1 MPERRSLGYDT
12 RFGSGWISGVAA
24 VFLGAL
30 GLGAVLCLLFP
41 DVLTS
46 AETRGHYPLPVVRF
60 LVHLVLVGAVGLGL
74 LSVMLS
80 RRLRLGLVGMVLAA
94 AAVLLGGSQVDVQ
107 VRGGQSTALGLDW
120 FLVNVFVLAMVFVP
134 LEALF
139 ARLTEQPLFRKGWLT
154 DLLHFG
160 VSHVLVQV
168 SVFLT
173 LVPAAILFHWA
184 VDPGLQAAVAAQP
197 LLVQLVEIVVVA
209 DLAQYAIHRL
219 FHRVPW
225 LWRFHAVHHSSQ
237 AMDWLAASRIHL
249 VDAVVTRAFG
259 FVPLY
264 VLGFAQGAVYAY
276 LVFVSFHAIFVHANV
291 RFRFDRLAQVIG
303 TPRFHHW
310 HHAAEPQAV
319 DRNFAIH
326 LPALDRLFGT
336 LYLPDRW
343 PAAYGIEGDP
353 VPDHYLG
360 QVAYP
365 FTARR

>member
-1 MPERRSLGYDT
+1 MPERRVLGYDT
-12 RFGSGWISGVAA
+12 RFGSGWVSGVGA
-24 VFLGAL
+24 VFLGGL
-30 GLGAVLCLLFP
+30 GLGAVLCLIFP

-46 AETRGHYPLPVVRF
+46 AETRRHYPLPAVRF
-60 LVHLVLVGAVGLGL
+60 LIHLVLVGAFGLGL
-74 LSVMLS
+74 LSVVLS
-80 RRLRLGLVGMVLAA
+80 RRLRLGLTGVALAT

-107 VRGGQSTALGLDW
+107 VRGQATAIGLDW
-120 FLVNVFVLAMVFVP
+120 FLVNIFVLAMVFVP
-134 LEALF
+134 LETLF
-139 ARLTEQPLFRKGWLT
+139 ARLPEQSLFRDGWLT
-154 DLLHFG
+154 DLLHFA

-168 SVFLT
+168 TVFLT
-173 LVPAAILFHWA
+173 LVPAAVLFHWA
-184 VDPGLQAAVAAQP
+184 VDARLQAAVAAQP
-197 LLVQLVEIVVVA
+197 LLVQFVVIVVVA

-225 LWRFHAVHHSSQ
+225 LWRFHAVHHSSR

-249 VDAVVTRAFG
+249 ADAVVTRAFG

-264 VLGFAQGAVYAY
+264 VLGFAPPAVYAY
-276 LVFVSFHAIFVHANV
+276 LVFVSFHAVFVHANV
-291 RFRFDRLAQVIG
+291 RFGFGRLAHVIG

-326 LPALDRLFGT
+326 VPALDRLFGT

-343 PAAYGIEGDP
+343 PARYGLEGDP

-360 QVAYP
+360 QLAHP
-365 FTARR
+365 FATRR

>member
-1 MPERRSLGYDT
+1 MPERRPLGYDT

-24 VFLGAL
+24 VSLGAL

-46 AETRGHYPLPVVRF
+46 PETRGYYPLPIVRF
-60 LVHLVLVGAVGLGL
+60 LIHLVLVGAFGLGL
-74 LSVMLS
+74 LSVVLS
-80 RRLRLGLVGMVLAA
+80 RRRRLGLTGMGLAL

-107 VRGGQSTALGLDW
+107 VRAERATAIGLDW
-120 FLVNVFVLAMVFVP
+120 FLVNIFVLAMVFVP
-134 LEALF
+134 LEVLL
-139 ARLTEQPLFRKGWLT
+139 ARLPEQPLFRKGWLT

-173 LVPAAILFHWA
+173 LVPAAVLFHWA
-184 VDPGLQAAVAAQP
+184 VDPRLQAAVAGQPP
-197 LLVQLVEIVVVA
+197 LLQFVEIVVVA

-249 VDAVVTRAFG
+249 VDAVVTRAVG

-264 VLGFAQGAVYAY
+264 VLGFAPGAVYAY

-291 RFRFDRLAQVIG
+291 RVRFGRLAQVIG

-326 LPALDRLFGT
+326 LPVLDRLFGT

-343 PAAYGIEGDP
+343 PGRYGIEGDP
-353 VPDHYLG
+353 VPEHYLG

-365 FTARR
+365 FLARR

>member
-1 MPERRSLGYDT
+1 MPERPPLGYDT

-24 VFLGAL
+24 VTLGAL

-46 AETRGHYPLPVVRF
+46 PETRGYYPLPIVRF
-60 LVHLVLVGAVGLGL
+60 LIHLVLVGAFGLGL
-74 LSVMLS
+74 LSVVLS
-80 RRLRLGLVGMVLAA
+80 RRLRLGLTGMGLAL

-107 VRGGQSTALGLDW
+107 VRAERTTAIGFDW
-120 FLVNVFVLAMVFVP
+120 FLVNIFVLALVFVP
-134 LEALF
+134 LEVLF
-139 ARLTEQPLFRKGWLT
+139 ARRPEQPLFRKGWLT

-160 VSHVLVQV
+160 VSHLLVQV

-173 LVPAAILFHWA
+173 LVPAAVLFHWA
-184 VDPGLQAAVAAQP
+184 VDPRLQAAVAAQP
-197 LLVQLVEIVVVA
+197 LLLQFLEIVVVA

-219 FHRVPW
+219 FHRAPW

-249 VDAVVTRAFG
+249 VDAVVTRAVG

-264 VLGFAQGAVYAY
+264 VLGFAPGPVYAY

-291 RFRFDRLAQVIG
+291 RLGFGPLARLIG

-326 LPALDRLFGT
+326 LPVLDRLFGT

-343 PAAYGIEGDP
+343 PVRYGIEGDP
-353 VPDHYLG
+353 VPEHYLG
-360 QVAYP
+360 QVVYP
-365 FTARR
+365 FAPHR